1 MLKALNTKLQ
11 IPGEKKPKKGKFNGY
26 GTLTFS
32 DLGHDNSAKL
42 YGVRNG
48 KCLRISNR
56 DLKSI
61 SGYFENDVLMV
72 GRICFY
78 RKILVSECLFL

>member
-1 MLKALNTKLQ
+1 M
-11 IPGEKKPKKGKFNGY
+11 
-26 GTLTFS
+26 LTFA
-32 DLGHDNSAKL
+32 DLSNDNSVKL

-72 GRICFY
+72 GKICFY
-78 RKILVSECLFL
+78 RKLQA

>member
-1 MLKALNTKLQ
+1 ML
-11 IPGEKKPKKGKFNGY
+11 
-26 GTLTFS
+26 TLANL
-32 DLGHDNSAKL
+32 DNDNSVKL

-78 RKILVSECLFL
+78 RKILV

>member
-1 MLKALNTKLQ
+1 M
-11 IPGEKKPKKGKFNGY
+11 
-26 GTLTFS
+26 LTFA
-32 DLGHDNSAKL
+32 DLGNDNSGKI

-48 KCLRISNR
+48 KCLKISIR

-72 GRICFY
+72 GKICFY
-78 RKILVSECLFL
+78 RKILL

>member
-1 MLKALNTKLQ
+1 M
-11 IPGEKKPKKGKFNGY
+11 
-26 GTLTFS
+26 LTFA
-32 DLGHDNSAKL
+32 DLGNDNSVKL

-72 GRICFY
+72 SKICFY
-78 RKILVSECLFL
+78 RKILVWSECLFLKC

>member
-1 MLKALNTKLQ
+1 ML
-11 IPGEKKPKKGKFNGY
+11 
-26 GTLTFS
+26 TLAN
-32 DLGHDNSAKL
+32 LGNDNSVKL

-61 SGYFENDVLMV
+61 SGYFENDVLLV
-72 GRICFY
+72 GKICFY
-78 RKILVSECLFL
+78 RKLQAQKWWSEYLFIKC

>member
-1 MLKALNTKLQ
+1 M
-11 IPGEKKPKKGKFNGY
+11 
-26 GTLTFS
+26 LTFA
-32 DLGHDNSAKL
+32 DLSNDNSVKL

-78 RKILVSECLFL
+78 RKILVR